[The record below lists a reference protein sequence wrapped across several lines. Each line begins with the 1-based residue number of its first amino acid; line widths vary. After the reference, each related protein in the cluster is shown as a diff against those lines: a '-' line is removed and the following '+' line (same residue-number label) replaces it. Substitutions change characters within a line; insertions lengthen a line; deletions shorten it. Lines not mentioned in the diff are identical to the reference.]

1 MAGADTNKLIDAEIR
16 ALVEGGLK
24 RANEILTAQ
33 EDKLHLLAQA
43 MLEYE
48 TLTGDEIDQL
58 MKDGK
63 IDRPDRPSD
72 AAAVQPVSGPA
83 VPKAGKKF
91 GGEGGTAPQ
100 GA

>member
-1 MAGADTNKLIDAEIR
+1 EIKR
-16 ALVEGGLK
+16 LVEDGLK
-24 RANEILTAQ
+24 RATEVLTQQ

-48 TLTGDEIDQL
+48 TLTGEEIDQL

-63 IDRPDRPSD
+63 IDRPDEPKGPV
-72 AAAVQPVSGPA
+72 AVRKPGGTT
-83 VPKAGKKF
+83 VPKAGRKF
-91 GGEGGTAPQ
+91 GGPDEAPA